1 MPYSSIKDLPPS
13 TKSLT
18 TKQKQKFMEVFNAM
32 AAEGMKEE
40 DIFPIALKQAKTR
53 TKKTISKATTDSVEK
68 DDKGNLVYRG
78 TKFPGYNKPIR
89 SNRDG
94 KQGMVLAKKGEE
106 IKVVH
111 FGDPSMEDNYSAE
124 ANDAY
129 YARHGE
135 ESDIFSAKYWSHKW
149 LWPKGKLKGK
159 GPKEFHTLKKS
170 SEPQIIEEMIAYEVV
185 YEPDT
190 KDAHGEWMTQ
200 ETILK
205 ACENFNKNLELGNV
219 KPNLF
224 HFANTDLFSIEK
236 SWIQQEIDVVVEAT
250 NQPIK
255 AGTWVV
261 KTKYNDPDLWLLK
274 KAGVIQGVS
283 IGARGSINKETGEIT
298 DVTFDPYDEE

>member
-18 TKQKQKFMEVFNAM
+18 AKQKQKFMEVFNAM
-32 AAEGMKEE
+32 VAEGMKEE
-40 DIFPIALKQAKTR
+40 DIFPIAMKQAKTR
-53 TKKTISKATTDSVEK
+53 TKKAISKATTESVEK

-94 KQGMVLAKKGEE
+94 KQGMVLAKKGGE

-111 FGDPSMEDNYSAE
+111 FGDPSMEDNYSVE

-159 GPKEFHTLKKS
+159 GPKEFHTLKKGKES
-170 SEPQIIEEMIAYEVV
+170 LIEITKFSEEQMIAI
-185 YEPDT
+185 EPLYC
-190 KDAHGEWMTQ
+190 KPMESDAHDQGMT
-200 ETILK
+200 EEEIRKMVDNINTNISK
-205 ACENFNKNLELGNV
+205 ISGNIGHV
-219 KPNLF
+219 F
-224 HFANTDLFSIEK
+224 NTDGFYFVKAWVNECECMIGSEFVP
-236 SWIQQEIDVVVEAT
+236 EG
-250 NQPIK
+250 QPIIK
-255 AGTWVV
+255 VQFTDETLWSMR
-261 KTKYNDPDLWLLK
+261 KTGQL
-274 KAGVIQGVS
+274 QGLS
-283 IGARGSINKETGEIT
+283 IGALGVIVEN
-298 DVTFDPYDEE
+298 EE

>member
-40 DIFPIALKQAKTR
+40 DIFPIAMNQAKTR
-53 TKKTISKATTDSVEK
+53 TKKAISKATIDSVEK

-94 KQGMVLAKKGEE
+94 KQGMVLAKKGDE

-135 ESDIFSAKYWSHKW
+135 ESDVFSAKYWSNKW
-149 LWPKGKLKGK
+149 LWPKGNLKGK
-159 GPKEFHTLKKS
+159 GPKEFYSLKKGKDS
-170 SEPQIIEEMIAYEVV
+170 LIEITKFNEEQMIAI
-185 YEPDT
+185 EPLYCKPMDS
-190 KDAHGEWMTQ
+190 DAHDQGMT
-200 ETILK
+200 EEEIRKMVDNINTNI
-205 ACENFNKNLELGNV
+205 NKISGNIGHV
-219 KPNLF
+219 F
-224 HFANTDLFSIEK
+224 NTDGFYFVKAWVNECECMIGSEFVP
-236 SWIQQEIDVVVEAT
+236 EG
-250 NQPIK
+250 QPIIK
-255 AGTWVV
+255 VQFTDETLWSMR
-261 KTKYNDPDLWLLK
+261 KTGQL
-274 KAGVIQGVS
+274 QGLS
-283 IGARGSINKETGEIT
+283 IGALGVIVEN
-298 DVTFDPYDEE
+298 EE

>member
-40 DIFPIALKQAKTR
+40 LIFPIAMKQAKTK
-53 TKKTISKATTDSVEK
+53 TKKAISKATIDSVEK

-94 KQGMVLAKKGEE
+94 KQGMVLAKKGDE

-135 ESDIFSAKYWSHKW
+135 ESDIFSARYWSSKW

-159 GPKEFHTLKKS
+159 GPKEFHTLKKGKES
-170 SEPQIIEEMIAYEVV
+170 LIEITKFNEEQMIAI
-185 YEPDT
+185 EPLYCKPMDS
-190 KDAHGEWMTQ
+190 DAHDQGMT
-200 ETILK
+200 EEEIRKMVDNINTNI
-205 ACENFNKNLELGNV
+205 NKISGNIGHV
-219 KPNLF
+219 F
-224 HFANTDLFSIEK
+224 NTDGFYFVKAWVNECECMIGSEFVP
-236 SWIQQEIDVVVEAT
+236 EG
-250 NQPIK
+250 QPIIK
-255 AGTWVV
+255 VQFTDE
-261 KTKYNDPDLWLLK
+261 TLWSMRK
-274 KAGVIQGVS
+274 KGQLQGLS
-283 IGARGSINKETGEIT
+283 IGALGVIVEN
-298 DVTFDPYDEE
+298 EE

>member
-13 TKSLT
+13 TKFLT
-18 TKQKQKFMEVFNAM
+18 TKQKQKFMEVFNALVSD
-32 AAEGMKEE
+32 GMEE
-40 DIFPIALKQAKTR
+40 SKAIAIAMKQAKTR

-135 ESDIFSAKYWSHKW
+135 ESDIFSAKYWSNYQ
-149 LWPKGKLKGK
+149 LWPRGKLKGK
-159 GPKEFHTLKKS
+159 GPRPFYELRKS
-170 SEPQIIEEMIAYEVV
+170 
-185 YEPDT
+185 
-190 KDAHGEWMTQ
+190 KDDCT
-200 ETILK
+200 
-205 ACENFNKNLELGNV
+205 NLE
-219 KPNLF
+219 
-224 HFANTDLFSIEK
+224 I
-236 SWIQQEIDVVVEAT
+236 
-250 NQPIK
+250 
-255 AGTWVV
+255 
-261 KTKYNDPDLWLLK
+261 LLTLLT
-274 KAGVIQGVS
+274 S
-283 IGARGSINKETGEIT
+283 MR
-298 DVTFDPYDEE
+298 

>member
-18 TKQKQKFMEVFNAM
+18 AKQKQKFMEVFNAM

-53 TKKTISKATTDSVEK
+53 TKKAISKATTDSVEK

-135 ESDIFSAKYWSHKW
+135 ESDIFSAKYWSNQW

-159 GPKEFHTLKKS
+159 GPKEFHTLKKGKES
-170 SEPQIIEEMIAYEVV
+170 LIEITKFNEEQMIAI
-185 YEPDT
+185 EPLYCKPMDS
-190 KDAHGEWMTQ
+190 DAHDQGMT
-200 ETILK
+200 EEEIRKMVDNINTNIDK
-205 ACENFNKNLELGNV
+205 ISGNIGHV
-219 KPNLF
+219 F
-224 HFANTDLFSIEK
+224 NTDGFYFVKAWVNECECMIGSEFVP
-236 SWIQQEIDVVVEAT
+236 EG
-250 NQPIK
+250 QPIIK
-255 AGTWVV
+255 VQFTDDTLWSMR
-261 KTKYNDPDLWLLK
+261 KTGQL
-274 KAGVIQGVS
+274 QGLS
-283 IGARGSINKETGEIT
+283 IGALGVIVENEQ
-298 DVTFDPYDEE
+298 